1 MPAERLEE
9 ALAVYADL
17 VQRPHLPEDQFEDAR
32 QVCLQE
38 VLSIEDDLAQKTMQ
52 ELRRRRYGD
61 PFGRSSQ
68 GTVES
73 VEAIAIND
81 VRKFFG
87 NFYRPQEAI
96 LSVAGKFDWTRLV
109 AAVEKLL
116 GAWKPATLP
125 ALVERPSA
133 GPRCHLPSES
143 NQTHIGVAYPSV
155 PYAHAD
161 YYQARG
167 AVGVLS
173 DGMSSRLFTEVR
185 EKRGL
190 VYTVYASY
198 HSLKH
203 TGSVLCYAGTTTER
217 AQETLDVMLA
227 ELERL
232 TQGIE
237 PAELMRLKA
246 RIKSSL
252 VFQQESS
259 PSRAGSIAADWH
271 HLGRV
276 RTLDEVGR
284 IIDALTCES
293 INDYLAKNPPGDYS
307 IVTLGAEPLEE
318 RKLAAGV

>member
-1 MPAERLEE
+1 LE
-9 ALAVYADL
+9 
-17 VQRPHLPEDQFEDAR
+17 
-32 QVCLQE
+32 
-38 VLSIEDDLAQKTMQ
+38 T
-52 ELRRRRYGD
+52 
-61 PFGRSSQ
+61 
-68 GTVES
+68 
-73 VEAIAIND
+73 VEAITIDD
-81 VRKFFG
+81 VRRQFET
-87 NFYRPQEAI
+87 FYRPQEAI
-96 LSVAGKFDWTRLV
+96 ISVAGNFDWDRLKDRV
-109 AAVEKLL
+109 GELFAA
-116 GAWKPATLP
+116 WQPQTPP
-125 ALVERPSA
+125 ALVERVSD
-133 GPRCHLPSES
+133 GPNFHLPSES

-155 PYAHAD
+155 PYAHED

-203 TGSVLCYAGTTTER
+203 VASVLCYAGTTTER

-227 ELERL
+227 ELQRL
-232 TQGIE
+232 TLGIE
-237 PAELMRLKA
+237 PAELSRLKA

-259 PSRAGSIAADWH
+259 PSRAGSIAADWY

-284 IIDALTCES
+284 IIDALTCEG
-293 INDYLAKNPPGDYS
+293 INRYLKAHPPGDYTL
-307 IVTLGAEPLEE
+307 VTLGAQPLEYPH
-318 RKLAAGV
+318 GIS